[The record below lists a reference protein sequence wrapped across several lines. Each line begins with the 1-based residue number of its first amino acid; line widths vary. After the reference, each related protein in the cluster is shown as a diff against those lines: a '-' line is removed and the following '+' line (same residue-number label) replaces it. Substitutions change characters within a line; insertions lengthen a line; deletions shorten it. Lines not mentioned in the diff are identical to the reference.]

1 MQQLYFI
8 RHGQTEFNVKG
19 IVQGRGVD
27 SNLNDV
33 GKQQR
38 DAFFDAYQQ
47 ENFDLVLTS
56 SLKRTFQTVEPFIQ
70 KGIEHI
76 SYAELDEISWG
87 TYEGKSADEA
97 LHQTYKDLIK
107 SWGVGDY
114 HACIEEG
121 ESAQEMGDRLT
132 LFVQQLQQ
140 LQQSKILICTHG
152 GAMAFLMTILQN
164 QPLSAMPQYRHANT
178 GLCKF
183 GYNGKEFE
191 LLLQNDTSHL
201 K

>member
-1 MQQLYFI
+1 MQELYFI
-8 RHGQTEFNVKG
+8 RHGQTEYNAKG

-27 SNLNDV
+27 SNLNEV
-33 GKQQR
+33 GKAQR
-38 DAFFDAYQQ
+38 DAFFGAYEQ

-76 SYAELDEISWG
+76 SYADLDEISWG
-87 TYEGKSADEA
+87 TFEGKTADEA
-97 LHQTYKDLIK
+97 LHKYYKNMIK
-107 SWGVGDY
+107 SWASGDY
-114 HACIEEG
+114 QACIEEG
-121 ESAQEMGDRLT
+121 ESAQDMGDRLT

-140 LQQSKILICTHG
+140 LKQPKILICTHG
-152 GAMAFLMTILQN
+152 GSMAFLMTILQN
-164 QPLSAMPQYRHANT
+164 QPLSVMPEYRHANT

-183 GYNGKEFE
+183 GYDGDDFQ